1 MVKVSVLV
9 IACAIAFSRLYLL
22 VHYPTDILGGIALGF
37 MVSYI
42 VCTWFFKKQD
52 SVDTETS

>member
-1 MVKVSVLV
+1 M
-9 IACAIAFSRLYLL
+9 YLL

-42 VCTWFFKKQD
+42 VCRRFLKKQD
-52 SVDTETS
+52 SVDIETS